1 MDSLAEAAPLLIGIS
16 SVIPNGGDNQPTE
29 EEKKEQEDEET
40 SAGPFACFVWCCAKS
55 TKKSFRQKLQFT
67 GWIILGVLAM
77 IFYGVYLNMDS
88 DGSQLNWGY
97 FLCAGL
103 SIIMAMYSTFSFSE
117 IFKLKKVIDDLVDT
131 LNGLFESRERIE
143 AEVKNLKDVRDRL
156 AQIELDQSITNASL
170 RAQEKEFRNWL
181 EQRQNLSKKNIK
193 KSDKIQQD
201 LQRKIEEAK
210 RDIRQHER
218 DILFNAFDV
227 FETMDDNEKGS
238 GLNRE
243 EFELLIKALP
253 IRYKNRFRQSGIT
266 FDEFSGGDDVID
278 HNEFA
283 KFLQDLIVDEVNEI
297 AKNHG
302 INIPGIRDGLEF
314 TDA

>member
-103 SIIMAMYSTFSFSE
+103 SIIMAMYSTFSFTE
-117 IFKLKKVIDDLVDT
+117 IFKLKNVIDRLVNT
-131 LNGLFESRERIE
+131 NNELFQSRERLRDISE
-143 AEVKNLKDVRDRL
+143 NLKDIRDKL
-156 AQIELDQSITNASL
+156 AQIELEKSITNA
-170 RAQEKEFRNWL
+170 
-181 EQRQNLSKKNIK
+181 
-193 KSDKIQQD
+193 
-201 LQRKIEEAK
+201 
-210 RDIRQHER
+210 
-218 DILFNAFDV
+218 
-227 FETMDDNEKGS
+227 
-238 GLNRE
+238 
-243 EFELLIKALP
+243 
-253 IRYKNRFRQSGIT
+253 
-266 FDEFSGGDDVID
+266 
-278 HNEFA
+278 
-283 KFLQDLIVDEVNEI
+283 
-297 AKNHG
+297 
-302 INIPGIRDGLEF
+302 
-314 TDA
+314 